1 MSEHKKSIVHNFIS
15 LSLVQG
21 LTILFP
27 LITFPYLLRVL
38 GVEGFGTF
46 TLIQTGIMYFDML
59 VSFGFGLTATKHI
72 SESRLDKEKTHK
84 VISTVYII
92 KGILFISSVILLLLS
107 CIFFSWL
114 RANFLLAV
122 ISCIYLLGNLLFPDW
137 FFQGIQ
143 KMRNITIV
151 AFVSKLA
158 SLLLIFLLVKEKSD
172 LIYVIVA
179 LAAGNLIAGFLGVYI
194 LSTYVSLKLKF
205 PGKAFIIAMTKESAY
220 VFTSIILAPFYSSVN
235 IFILQGFTNPL
246 IVGQYA
252 VAEKIFNAV
261 GMLTNIA
268 NRTFYP
274 HLSQLYA
281 TSIITYLKNVRR
293 IVFLFALC
301 FFGLA
306 LIQFF
311 CADFIVH
318 LVTGKTAKEDIGYAA
333 DILRIMSIALLF
345 SPYASFFFQL
355 LVIQGQK
362 KASIRNISAIV
373 VINLVSACT
382 LTYLYSGIGL
392 AVNVCIIVFSMG
404 LFNFISFNKKHG
416 MAITGVLKS

>member
-1 MSEHKKSIVHNFIS
+1 MSEHKKNIVHNFIS

-38 GVEGFGTF
+38 GVEGFGIF

-72 SESRLDKEKTHK
+72 SESRLDKEKTQK
-84 VISTVYII
+84 IISTVYII
-92 KGILFISSVILLLLS
+92 KSILFIFSVLLLVLG
-107 CIFFSWL
+107 CLFLPYL
-114 RANFLLAV
+114 RQNLLLVA
-122 ISCIYLLGNLLFPDW
+122 ISPAYLLGNLLFPDW
-137 FFQGIQ
+137 YFQGIQ

-151 AFVSKLA
+151 AFVSKLV
-158 SLLLIFLLVKEKSD
+158 SLLLIFLLVKGKSD
-172 LIYVIVA
+172 LVYVVLSLSAGNIVA
-179 LAAGNLIAGFLGVYI
+179 GLLGIFILGRYI
-194 LSTYVSLKLKF
+194 SLKLKL
-205 PGKAFIIAMTKESAY
+205 PAKDFIITMFKESAY

-246 IVGQYA
+246 MVGQYA
-252 VAEKIFNAV
+252 VAEKIFNAI
-261 GMLTNIA
+261 GMLTSIA

-274 HLSQLYA
+274 HLSQLY
-281 TSIITYLKNVRR
+281 SSSVIGYRRNVRR
-293 IVFLFALC
+293 IVLLFAAC
-301 FFGLA
+301 FFALA
-306 LIQFF
+306 LLQFF
-311 CADFIVH
+311 YADFIVH
-318 LVTGKTAKEDIGYAA
+318 IVSGKTAKADVGYAV

-362 KASIRNISAIV
+362 KASITNITAIV
-373 VINLVSACT
+373 IINLITACT
-382 LTYLYSGIGL
+382 LTYLYSGKGMAI
-392 AVNVCIIVFSMG
+392 NVCIIVFSIG

-416 MAITGVLKS
+416 SSIRGTLKS